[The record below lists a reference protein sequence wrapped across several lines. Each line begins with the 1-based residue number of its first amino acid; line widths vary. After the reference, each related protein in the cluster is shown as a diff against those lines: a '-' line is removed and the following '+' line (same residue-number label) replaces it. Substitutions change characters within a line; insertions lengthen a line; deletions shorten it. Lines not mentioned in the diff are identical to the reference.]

1 MVRERFA
8 SGLGLPILRG
18 MFGRSRL
25 ARFLNCTLLVSAA
38 LGFEAGCTCG
48 SGPYQGDYFD
58 GDRPDPIKNVKF
70 VESEKG
76 DPKIVGC
83 ADGQREGFAVIDKH
97 PRIAGCIGE
106 WSGSR
111 SLRDKPTGK
120 ACGDD
125 GAKCTVPADLC
136 AEGWHV
142 CGFDGSGEDLRE
154 DAKAKDCDAAGPG
167 RFNAA
172 VSHSPSDEID
182 PCPKITKSTVLPCIQ
197 SDLGSEP
204 VCCGNDCLSG
214 KCKDGVWKGRTRISR
229 GTTEGCGAVTSERNP
244 GVLCCYS
251 GEGNPADAVGEG
263 KAEDTAEG
271 ESAEGESGK
280 EGKDGEAGDDGKT
293 AADAKGDD
301 GKKDDG
307 AKDKKPAN
315 KAEPEKADDKKAEKK
330 AEKKADA
337 KAEPKSA
344 GDAE

>member
-1 MVRERFA
+1 
-8 SGLGLPILRG
+8 

-25 ARFLNCTLLVSAA
+25 AQVLNSLMLVSVA

-58 GDRPDPIKNVKF
+58 GDRPNPMKNVNF

-76 DPKIVGC
+76 DPKVIGC
-83 ADGQREGFAVIDKH
+83 ADGQREGFADLEKN
-97 PRIAGCIGE
+97 PRVAGCVGT
-106 WSGSR
+106 WKGSK
-111 SLRDKPTGK
+111 SLRDAPTGK

-125 GAKCTVPADLC
+125 GAECTVPADLC

-142 CGFDGSGEDLRE
+142 CGMEGKPDDMRDRAS
-154 DAKAKDCDAAGPG
+154 AKNCDNAGPG

-182 PCPKITKSTVLPCIQ
+182 PCPKITKTTTLPCVQ
-197 SDLGSEP
+197 AGLGSEP

-244 GVLCCYS
+244 GIMCCYD
-251 GEGNPADAVGEG
+251 GDENPPKPDDAKAEEG
-263 KAEDTAEG
+263 KEGDAEG
-271 ESAEGESGK
+271 EDA
-280 EGKDGEAGDDGKT
+280 EGKDAEGKDAEGKDAEGGDTKT

-301 GKKDDG
+301 AKKGD
-307 AKDKKPAN
+307 AKKGDAKKGDEKKP
-315 KAEPEKADDKKAEKK
+315 EEKK
-330 AEKKADA
+330 AEKKADG
-337 KAEPKSA
+337 KADAKSA